1 MKKLA
6 FFLLTASLITAC
18 SSDDLSQD
26 VTPAHAVNQLASS
39 SVSVSNEGYLVFPT
53 IQSLQ
58 NLWSNVQKIIRK
70 PPHTTKFYLT
80 QEQQVGAF

>member
-58 NLWSNVQKIIRK
+58 NFV
-70 PPHTTKFYLT
+70 
-80 QEQQVGAF
+80 EQYS

>member
-39 SVSVSNEGYLVFPT
+39 SVSVSNEGVLGVSYNPESSKFRGAIFRRQYESLRIP
-53 IQSLQ
+53 QSF
-58 NLWSNVQKIIRK
+58 
-70 PPHTTKFYLT
+70 T
-80 QEQQVGAF
+80 

>member
-6 FFLLTASLITAC
+6 FCLLTASLITAC

-58 NLWSNVQKIIRK
+58 NFV
-70 PPHTTKFYLT
+70 
-80 QEQQVGAF
+80 EQYSEDNTSLRIPQSFT

>member
-53 IQSLQ
+53 I
-58 NLWSNVQKIIRK
+58 
-70 PPHTTKFYLT
+70 
-80 QEQQVGAF
+80 

>member
-39 SVSVSNEGYLVFPT
+39 SVS
-53 IQSLQ
+53 
-58 NLWSNVQKIIRK
+58 
-70 PPHTTKFYLT
+70 HTTKFYLT
-80 QEQQVGAF
+80 QEQQVGVILNL